1 MTDQSHPEN
10 ERLLDLLA
18 AYSVQ
23 ELTPEERDEL
33 KMLLEQEDGFTA
45 QEFEVAAAAMHLAMS
60 EPDLIMPD
68 ALADKV
74 IADANEYFEKL
85 YPPTK
90 SDAAPSPSAPPAS
103 PASSMFS
110 KPSKSSTPPTLAPG
124 SASTGEP
131 KPGFSLREGLAWLVA
146 ATAVVLFVVN
156 RPGSKDDPVDPG
168 ANVVTAAESRET
180 LLKDDETIKL
190 DWQTTPDPAA
200 ANASGD
206 IVWNTK
212 RQQGFMRIADLKK
225 NDPKEF
231 QYQLWIFDHDQ
242 IHPID
247 GGVFDITDAEQLIP
261 IDAKIAASD
270 VFQFAITIEKPGGV
284 VVSEKERIPL
294 LAQVTPK
301 Q

>member
-60 EPDLIMPD
+60 EPDLIMPES
-68 ALADKV
+68 LADRV
-74 IADANEYFEKL
+74 ISDANEYFEKL
-85 YPPTK
+85 HPPTEPK
-90 SDAAPSPSAPPAS
+90 TAPVSSALSAPADV
-103 PASSMFS
+103 
-110 KPSKSSTPPTLAPG
+110 STA
-124 SASTGEP
+124 AGEP

-146 ATAVVLFVVN
+146 AAAVVVLFVN
-156 RPGSKDDPVDPG
+156 RPVPKDDPVDPG
-168 ANVVTAAESRET
+168 PQVVTAAESREV
-180 LLKDDETIKL
+180 LLKANDTIKL
-190 DWQTTPDPAA
+190 DWQTTPDPTATD
-200 ANASGD
+200 ASGD

-212 RQQGFMRIADLKK
+212 RQQGFMRIADLRK

-242 IHPID
+242 KHPID

-261 IDAKIAASD
+261 IDAKIAALD

-284 VVSEKERIPL
+284 VVSEQERIPL
-294 LAQVTPK
+294 LAKVTPK
-301 Q
+301 E

>member
-1 MTDQSHPEN
+1 M
-10 ERLLDLLA
+10 
-18 AYSVQ
+18 
-23 ELTPEERDEL
+23 
-33 KMLLEQEDGFTA
+33 
-45 QEFEVAAAAMHLAMS
+45 
-60 EPDLIMPD
+60 
-68 ALADKV
+68 
-74 IADANEYFEKL
+74 
-85 YPPTK
+85 
-90 SDAAPSPSAPPAS
+90 
-103 PASSMFS
+103 
-110 KPSKSSTPPTLAPG
+110 
-124 SASTGEP
+124 
-131 KPGFSLREGLAWLVA
+131 
-146 ATAVVLFVVN
+146 
-156 RPGSKDDPVDPG
+156 
-168 ANVVTAAESRET
+168 VTAAESRET